1 MGFLL
6 LEWNGGVSRVPWV
19 FMEGE
24 GVLSGVLPIAV
35 AKDFS
40 TNLSAHKFL
49 ANQAKPVQNQFLA
62 NQVESAENQSLV
74 TTNIGPTRERQ
85 VRGQR
90 AAQDRIVKKDFLT
103 NLST

>member
-1 MGFLL
+1 MGVH
-6 LEWNGGVSRVPWV
+6 GGR
-19 FMEGE
+19 

-49 ANQAKPVQNQFLA
+49 ANQAQPVQNQFLA

-74 TTNIGPTRERQ
+74 TTTLVPLETDRCEVKGPPRTE
-85 VRGQR
+85 
-90 AAQDRIVKKDFLT
+90 
-103 NLST
+103 